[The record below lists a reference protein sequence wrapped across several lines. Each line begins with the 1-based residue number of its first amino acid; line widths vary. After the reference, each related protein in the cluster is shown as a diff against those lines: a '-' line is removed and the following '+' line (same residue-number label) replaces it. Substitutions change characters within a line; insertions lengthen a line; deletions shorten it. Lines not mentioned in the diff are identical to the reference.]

1 MITQKER
8 TTIEVPENASHV
20 ASWTR
25 YLRPNV
31 QKAVVI
37 IDGRVTL
44 RLDGPPPV
52 QPVVSKTSGCGVP
65 LRRRAVAHD
74 VPVLPP
80 HQSMHYLMVHLKSS
94 GATRLD
100 VNRLRGIWAGEG
112 FGDIAEFRKD
122 TVLFTVPTRR
132 IPNNLSI
139 ITGK

>member
-1 MITQKER
+1 MTTQKNWA
-8 TTIEVPENASHV
+8 TIEVPENASHV

-52 QPVVSKTSGCGVP
+52 QPVVSKTSGCCVP
-65 LRRRAVAHD
+65 LCRRAVSHD

-80 HQSMHYLMVHLKSS
+80 HQSMNYYAMVHLKSS

-139 ITGK
+139 IT